1 MAKSDSSSGTFAV
14 FLIRGL
20 VSHALSTPHPIQFV
34 INLQDAAF
42 QILRNAWGQVA
53 TSCLTQSCVF
63 TNSCGLRFSGTKED
77 AVSERGIFITAHCSP
92 LRRRFWWE
100 NSHVFTEA
108 QRRELQ
114 RHSLSRVIC
123 DNTGLPRVPAD
134 AFRLGTFPQDFKPC
148 EDIPG
153 LNLEVWREAVS
164 QGNCHL
170 TSAPLLPPQKRNSS
184 KKRLPISTFGENS
197 GRASLVPAGCIL
209 LGEEGVVPQPGP
221 SL

>member
-1 MAKSDSSSGTFAV
+1 MWLEV
-14 FLIRGL
+14 
-20 VSHALSTPHPIQFV
+20 
-34 INLQDAAF
+34 
-42 QILRNAWGQVA
+42 
-53 TSCLTQSCVF
+53 C
-63 TNSCGLRFSGTKED
+63 GTKEGI
-77 AVSERGIFITAHCSP
+77 VSERGISITAHCS
-92 LRRRFWWE
+92 LLLRRFWWE

-134 AFRLGTFPQDFKPC
+134 AFRLGTFPQDFTPC

-153 LNLEVWREAVS
+153 LNLEVWREAAS
-164 QGNCHL
+164 HGKCHL
-170 TSAPLLPPQKRNSS
+170 TSALPLPPHKRNSS

-197 GRASLVPAGCIL
+197 GRASLVPSGCIL
-209 LGEEGVVPQPGP
+209 LGEKGTVAQPGP